1 MRASVRTTRTSP
13 HTAPY
18 LRVPPVIASQLVPFP
33 LRSAPSVLM
42 VPVCAKT
49 YETEQWCLAVEIDTQ
64 A

>member
-1 MRASVRTTRTSP
+1 
-13 HTAPY
+13 
-18 LRVPPVIASQLVPFP
+18 
-33 LRSAPSVLM
+33 M